1 MFKSLIAFVTVY
13 KDFTTLYKDLN
24 CNIGRWLF
32 ATARVQQ
39 LTKESM
45 LMFITLPLPDLPLIA
60 ASFFELN
67 TTVFN
72 QVTTVI

>member
-1 MFKSLIAFVTVY
+1 
-13 KDFTTLYKDLN
+13 
-24 CNIGRWLF
+24 
-32 ATARVQQ
+32 
-39 LTKESM
+39 
-45 LMFITLPLPDLPLIA
+45 MFITLPLPDLPLIA